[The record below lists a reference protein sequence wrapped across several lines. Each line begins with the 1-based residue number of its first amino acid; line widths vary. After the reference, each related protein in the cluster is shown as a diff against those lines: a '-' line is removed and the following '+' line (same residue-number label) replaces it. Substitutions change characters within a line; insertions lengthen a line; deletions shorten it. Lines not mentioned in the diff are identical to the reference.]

1 MTRVAFSLL
10 IKFGDLLEDFVSLV
24 DQVNYFN
31 QFENTND
38 TDPKSN
44 IDINQLLNILKELPQ
59 FAQIRNKWEEASK
72 MRKWIQDK
80 KSKLQLKYEKDVR
93 D

>member
-38 TDPKSN
+38 TDQKSN

-59 FAQIRNKWEEASK
+59 FTQIRNKWEEASK

>member
-31 QFENTND
+31 QFENTNEA
-38 TDPKSN
+38 DPK
-44 IDINQLLNILKELPQ
+44 
-59 FAQIRNKWEEASK
+59 
-72 MRKWIQDK
+72 
-80 KSKLQLKYEKDVR
+80 
-93 D
+93 

>member
-31 QFENTND
+31 QFENTNES
-38 TDPKSN
+38 DPKSN

-59 FAQIRNKWEEASK
+59 FT
-72 MRKWIQDK
+72 
-80 KSKLQLKYEKDVR
+80 
-93 D
+93 

>member
-31 QFENTND
+31 QFENTNEA
-38 TDPKSN
+38 DPKSN

-59 FAQIRNKWEEASK
+59 FT
-72 MRKWIQDK
+72 
-80 KSKLQLKYEKDVR
+80 
-93 D
+93 

>member
-31 QFENTND
+31 QFENTNEAD
-38 TDPKSN
+38 QKSN

-59 FAQIRNKWEEASK
+59 FT
-72 MRKWIQDK
+72 
-80 KSKLQLKYEKDVR
+80 
-93 D
+93 

>member
-31 QFENTND
+31 QFENSND
-38 TDPKSN
+38 TDQKQN
-44 IDINQLLNILKELPQ
+44 IDINQLLNILKELP
-59 FAQIRNKWEEASK
+59 
-72 MRKWIQDK
+72 
-80 KSKLQLKYEKDVR
+80 
-93 D
+93 

>member
-38 TDPKSN
+38 TDQKSN
-44 IDINQLLNILKELPQ
+44 IDIN
-59 FAQIRNKWEEASK
+59 
-72 MRKWIQDK
+72 
-80 KSKLQLKYEKDVR
+80 
-93 D
+93 

>member
-31 QFENTND
+31 QFENTIKAD
-38 TDPKSN
+38 LK
-44 IDINQLLNILKELPQ
+44 LNIN
-59 FAQIRNKWEEASK
+59 IN
-72 MRKWIQDK
+72 
-80 KSKLQLKYEKDVR
+80 
-93 D
+93 

>member
-31 QFENTND
+31 QFENTNEAD
-38 TDPKSN
+38 TKSN

-59 FAQIRNKWEEASK
+59 FT
-72 MRKWIQDK
+72 
-80 KSKLQLKYEKDVR
+80 
-93 D
+93 